1 MPEHADAWAP
11 PAMGQVAGVSRG
23 HNGSVWA
30 FHRADRVWG
39 PASFDDSGERFLE
52 DQPIGE
58 DVMIELDQDTGAYP
72 AREIY
77 RPNKFVQISGHSTR

>member
-11 PAMGQVAGVSRG
+11 PAMGQVAGLSRG

-39 PASFDDSGERFLE
+39 PASFDESGERFQE

-58 DVMIELDQDTGAYP
+58 DVVVELDQDTGAC
-72 AREIY
+72 R
-77 RPNKFVQISGHSTR
+77 